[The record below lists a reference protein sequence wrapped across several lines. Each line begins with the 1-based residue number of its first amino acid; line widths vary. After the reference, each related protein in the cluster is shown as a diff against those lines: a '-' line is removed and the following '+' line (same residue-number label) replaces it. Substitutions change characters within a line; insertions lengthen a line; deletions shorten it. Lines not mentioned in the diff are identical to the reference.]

1 MFKSNILLGE
11 LRQIRLLLSLFLKGG
26 GVLLFTTRD
35 VAMLQIWMLKMLYE
49 ILIYPN
55 PAWQ

>member
-26 GVLLFTTRD
+26 GGLLFTTRD